1 MISIAVKLQ
10 SFAGKKEQMK
20 VDSLV
25 NEAKD
30 LLQQLRTST
39 GGYQCEAD
47 GKTLVQFDDNV
58 ARIQSAS
65 EDVIEAFADY
75 LAKNVGHKVFVE
87 YDGRAME
94 STKSQQMLIQ
104 DRIGRLKRLFK
115 SYGVSESGVVVS
127 SALSSTHR
135 TGLDG
140 TVFTVDHQVTGL
152 INQIIK

>member
-1 MISIAVKLQ
+1 MSDIYRSKITIDY
-10 SFAGKKEQMK
+10 GKKEQMK

-25 NEAKD
+25 NETKD

-39 GGYQCEAD
+39 GGATNVTD
-47 GKTLVQFDDNV
+47 GKTLVQFDDNA

-75 LAKNVGHKVFVE
+75 LTKNVGHKVFVE

-104 DRIGRLKRLFK
+104 DRIRRLKQLFK
-115 SYGVSESGVVVS
+115 SYGVAESRVVVS
-127 SALSSTHR
+127 SALSSTQPDR
-135 TGLDG
+135 IRRNSAL
-140 TVFTVDHQVTGL
+140 L
-152 INQIIK
+152 SIIR